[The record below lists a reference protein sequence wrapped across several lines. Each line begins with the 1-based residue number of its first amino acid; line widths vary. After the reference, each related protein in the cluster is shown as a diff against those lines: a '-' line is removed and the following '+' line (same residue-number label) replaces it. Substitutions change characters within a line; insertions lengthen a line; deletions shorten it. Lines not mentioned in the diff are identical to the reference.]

1 MSEYPSLLNRAY
13 DKLQQK
19 ERLPELFIHY
29 EMIVETLPTEPT
41 KEVSDL
47 FVDIHQEI
55 QNYKDQFAQI
65 VQELGVMATRDPVKQ
80 DNLYSFFLSLLDL
93 FKLAYT
99 VYAND
104 PEKLKPFEELLEKFV
119 RFLETKSFPLDT
131 PLQQGLLAELTKSAW
146 SHTKTQMTMKTLA
159 KQMGG
164 RLKNHTR
171 KQKRK
176 A

>member
-1 MSEYPSLLNRAY
+1 MSEYPSLLNTAY

-29 EMIVETLPTEPT
+29 ETIVESLPTEPV

-55 QNYKDQFAQI
+55 QNYKEQFAQI
-65 VQELGVMATRDPVKQ
+65 VQELGVVATRDPVKQ
-80 DNLYSFFLSLLDL
+80 DSLYSFFLSLLDL

-104 PEKLKPFEELLEKFV
+104 PEKLQPFQDLLEKFV
-119 RFLETKSFPLDT
+119 VFLDTKSLPLETPLEK
-131 PLQQGLLAELTKSAW
+131 GLLAELTQSAW
-146 SHTKTQMTMKTLA
+146 NHTRTQITMKSVA

-171 KQKRK
+171 KHKRK